1 MLEESLEQELRS
13 LHSASFAWAVACC
26 GYRRDEAED
35 VLQSV
40 YLKMIEGRAHFHGK
54 SSFKT
59 WLFGVIRLTA
69 KEKHRQTV
77 RERLG
82 LARFGVHQVREAAFA
97 PSDRESPGALDD
109 DLSCLRAA

>member
-1 MLEESLEQELRS
+1 MLEDALEQELRS

-40 YLKMIEGRAHFHGK
+40 YLKMIEGRARFHGT

-69 KEKHRQTV
+69 KEKDRQIL

-82 LARFGVHQVREAAFA
+82 LVQFGIHQIRQAAFT
-97 PSDRESPGALDD
+97 PSNPG
-109 DLSCLRAA
+109 